1 MACTVLAGCNKEN
14 PENPLTPEQFFEK
27 VQGKWAG
34 ISYDF
39 YEDQEAFKNGI
50 SQDHEECEA
59 GKEGTEGLIIHH
71 DEIISGD
78 EIISSDGII
87 SNYMIISSGQFKD
100 GKVYVDSS
108 VKILANDGKKLEAK
122 NFDNDS
128 IIIEWLKGD
137 RLRQTIY
144 TDDGHIA
151 VIIYVRTD
159 FEEVFPPR

>member
-14 PENPLTPEQFFEK
+14 PENPLTPEQLFEK
-27 VQGKWAG
+27 VQGKWAS

-59 GKEGTEGLIIHH
+59 GKEGTEGLMIHH
-71 DEIISGD
+71 DEIIS
-78 EIISSDGII
+78 SDVIF
-87 SNYMIISSGQFKD
+87 SGRFKD
-100 GKVYVDSS
+100 GKVYVNSS
-108 VKILANDGKKLEAK
+108 AKILANDGKKLEAK